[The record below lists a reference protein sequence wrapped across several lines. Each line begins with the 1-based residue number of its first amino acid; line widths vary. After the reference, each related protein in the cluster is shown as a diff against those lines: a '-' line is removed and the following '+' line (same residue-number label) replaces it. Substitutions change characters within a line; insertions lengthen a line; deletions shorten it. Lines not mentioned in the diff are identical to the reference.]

1 MPARIRKG
9 DTVVVVAGKDKGKT
23 GEVLRFEGEDRVVV
37 ARVNM
42 QKRHK
47 KPTQQNQ
54 NGGIVEQEGT
64 IHVSN
69 VMLADPKEPTK
80 GTRVGFRKDGDKLVR
95 VAKLSGTDVPAAG

>member
-9 DTVVVVAGKDKGKT
+9 DTVVVTAGKDKGKT
-23 GEVLRFEGEDRVVV
+23 GEVLRFESADRVVV
-37 ARVNM
+37 QKINM
-42 QKRHK
+42 LKRHT

-54 NGGIVEQEGT
+54 SGGIVEREGT

-69 VMLADPKEPTK
+69 VMLSDPKEPTK

-95 VAKLSGTDVPAAG
+95 VAKRSRADVVAS

>member
-9 DTVVVVAGKDKGKT
+9 DTVVVIAGKDKGKT
-23 GEVLRFEGEDRVVV
+23 GEVLRFEGDDRVVV
-37 ARVNM
+37 QRINM

-47 KPTQQNQ
+47 RPTQQNQ
-54 NGGIVEQEGT
+54 SGGIVEQEGT

-95 VAKLSGTDVPAAG
+95 VAKRSSTDVPAA

>member
-9 DTVVVVAGKDKGKT
+9 DTVVVTAGKDKGKT
-23 GEVLRFEGEDRVVV
+23 GEVLRFESADRVVV
-37 ARVNM
+37 QKVNM
-42 QKRHK
+42 LKRHT

-54 NGGIVEQEGT
+54 SGGIVEREGT

-80 GTRVGFRKDGDKLVR
+80 GTRVGFRKDGEKLVR
-95 VAKLSGTDVPAAG
+95 VAKRSGTDVAAS

>member
-9 DTVVVVAGKDKGKT
+9 DTVVVTAGKDKGKT
-23 GEVLRFEGEDRVVV
+23 GEVLRFESADRVVV
-37 ARVNM
+37 QKINM
-42 QKRHK
+42 LKRHT

-54 NGGIVEQEGT
+54 SGGIVEREGT

-69 VMLADPKEPTK
+69 VMLSDPKEPTK

-95 VAKLSGTDVPAAG
+95 VAKRSRADIVAS

>member
-9 DTVVVVAGKDKGKT
+9 DTVVVTAGKDKGKT
-23 GEVLRFEGEDRVVV
+23 GEVLRFESADRVVV
-37 ARVNM
+37 QKVNM
-42 QKRHK
+42 LKRHT

-54 NGGIVEQEGT
+54 TGGIVEREGT

-80 GTRVGFRKDGDKLVR
+80 GTRVGFRKDGEKLVR
-95 VAKLSGTDVPAAG
+95 VAKRSGTDVAAS

>member
-9 DTVVVVAGKDKGKT
+9 DTVVVTAGKDKGKT
-23 GEVLRFEGEDRVVV
+23 GEVLRFESADRVVV
-37 ARVNM
+37 QKVNM
-42 QKRHK
+42 LKRHT

-54 NGGIVEQEGT
+54 SGGIMEREGT

-80 GTRVGFRKDGDKLVR
+80 GTRVGFRKDGEKLVR
-95 VAKLSGTDVPAAG
+95 VAKRSGTDVVAS

>member
-9 DTVVVVAGKDKGKT
+9 DTVVVTAGKDKGKT
-23 GEVLRFEGEDRVVV
+23 GEVLRFDSPDRVVIQK
-37 ARVNM
+37 VNM
-42 QKRHK
+42 QKRHT
-47 KPTQQNQ
+47 KPTQQSQ
-54 NGGIVEQEGT
+54 TGGIVEREGA

-95 VAKLSGTDVPAAG
+95 VAKRSGTDVAAS

>member
-9 DTVVVVAGKDKGKT
+9 DTVVVTAGKDKGKT
-23 GEVLRFEGEDRVVV
+23 GEVLRFESADRVVV
-37 ARVNM
+37 QKINM
-42 QKRHK
+42 LKRHT

-54 NGGIVEQEGT
+54 SGGIVEREGT

-69 VMLADPKEPTK
+69 VMLSDPKEPTK

-95 VAKLSGTDVPAAG
+95 VAKRSRADIVVS

>member
-9 DTVVVVAGKDKGKT
+9 DTVVVTAGKDKGKT
-23 GEVLRFEGEDRVVV
+23 GEVLRFESAERVVV
-37 ARVNM
+37 QKVNM
-42 QKRHK
+42 LKRHT

-54 NGGIVEQEGT
+54 SGGIVEREGT

-80 GTRVGFRKDGDKLVR
+80 GTRVGFRKDGEKLVR
-95 VAKLSGTDVPAAG
+95 VAKRSGTDVAAS

>member
-9 DTVVVVAGKDKGKT
+9 DTVVVTAGKDKGKT
-23 GEVLRFEGEDRVVV
+23 GEVLRFESADRVVV
-37 ARVNM
+37 QKVNM
-42 QKRHK
+42 LKRHT

-54 NGGIVEQEGT
+54 SGGIVEREGT

-80 GTRVGFRKDGDKLVR
+80 GSRVGFRKDGEKLVR
-95 VAKLSGTDVPAAG
+95 VAKRSGTDIAAV